1 MKTNSPL
8 ETELLRD
15 LLMDESWCASARH
28 TSECASRILSR
39 RRIMRRLRIPAC
51 VALTAVA
58 AFFLQALTLTKPS
71 PSMASTSGTPDTFHT
86 PEFSLE
92 IPSPS
97 DTALDQFRL
106 SFVTID
112 STQTCPEEL
121 LASDVSFEL

>member
-8 ETELLRD
+8 ENELLRD

-28 TSECASRILSR
+28 TSQCASRILSR
-39 RRIMRRLRIPAC
+39 RRIVRRLRIPVC
-51 VALTAVA
+51 VALTAAA
-58 AFFLQALTLTKPS
+58 AFFLQALTLTKLS
-71 PSMASTSGTPDTFHT
+71 PRIASTSGNPDIFQT

-97 DTALDQFRL
+97 DTAVDQFQL
-106 SFVTID
+106 SFATLD
-112 STQTCPEEL
+112 SMQTRPDEL

>member
-8 ETELLRD
+8 ENELLRD

-28 TSECASRILSR
+28 TSQCASRILSR
-39 RRIMRRLRIPAC
+39 RRIVRRLRIPAC

-71 PSMASTSGTPDTFHT
+71 PRMASTSGTPGTFHA
-86 PEFSLE
+86 PEFALE

-97 DTALDQFRL
+97 NTALDQFQL
-106 SFVTID
+106 SFATLD
-112 STQTCPEEL
+112 SMQTQPDEF